1 MNESIIHTHTHTH
14 THTLTYIYMYI
25 YVVWLKLT
33 EMTTNYFYLYFAALN
48 DQWGTPRD
56 SWVQLGGKDTKRTKC
71 KIHLSY

>member
-1 MNESIIHTHTHTH
+1 
-14 THTLTYIYMYI
+14 MYI

-56 SWVQLGGKDTKRTKC
+56 SWVQLGGKATKRTKC
-71 KIHLSY
+71 KTHLSY